1 MEEPML
7 ETAETKEPLVLREIS
22 KLAGLPGSDTQAARR
37 EAQARSTAGLAHD
50 INNMLAIVRTCAESV
65 ADTTVDD
72 RQRTAWDTV
81 VQATIRGMGL
91 TRRLLAISRN
101 SMGLPGTVELND
113 VLCSLNGL
121 LRLLVGRSVKLTVRT
136 ASVPLEVLAE
146 AGLVD
151 QVILNLAQN
160 GSDAM
165 SEGGELTLTL
175 GVGAVGVDHALAR
188 DACRPA
194 STRSCPSGTRGSG
207 WTRRLAS
214 GSSNPSS
221 PTKARGERTGLGL
234 AVVEDA
240 VREMRGAVYVESA
253 PMRGSDFSVY
263 LPLRQ

>member
-7 ETAETKEPLVLREIS
+7 ETVETKEPLGLREVS

-72 RQRTAWDTV
+72 RQRLAWDTV
-81 VQATIRGMGL
+81 LQATTRGMGL

-121 LRLLVGRSVKLTVRT
+121 LRLLVGRSVKLNVRT
-136 ASVPLEVLAE
+136 ASVPLEILAE

-165 SEGGELTLTL
+165 PEGGELTLSL
-175 GVGAVGVDHALAR
+175 GVTAVGVEHALAGCLSPGQYAVLSVR
-188 DACRPA
+188 DTGIGMDAA
-194 STRSCPSGTRGSG
+194 TRERIFEPFFT
-207 WTRRLAS
+207 
-214 GSSNPSS
+214 
-221 PTKARGERTGLGL
+221 TKARGERTGLGL

-253 PMRGSDFSVY
+253 PMRGADFSVY

>member
-1 MEEPML
+1 MDVPML
-7 ETAETKEPLVLREIS
+7 ETVETKEPLALREVR
-22 KLAGLPGSDTQAARR
+22 KLAGPKNSDTARR
-37 EAQARSTAGLAHD
+37 ESQARSTAGLAHD

-65 ADTTVDD
+65 ADQPIDD
-72 RQRTAWDTV
+72 RQRVAWDTV

-121 LRLLVGRSVKLTVRT
+121 LRLLVGSTVKLTVRT
-136 ASVPLEVLAE
+136 ASVPLEILAE

-160 GSDAM
+160 ASDAM
-165 SEGGELTLTL
+165 PEGGELTLGLSAT
-175 GVGAVGVDHALAR
+175 AVGTEHPLAACLSPGSYAVLSVR
-188 DACRPA
+188 DTGIGMDAATRERIFEPFF
-194 STRSCPSGTRGSG
+194 STKTP
-207 WTRRLAS
+207 
-214 GSSNPSS
+214 
-221 PTKARGERTGLGL
+221 GERTGLGL

-240 VREMRGAVYVESA
+240 VREMRGALRVESA
-253 PMRGSDFSVY
+253 PQQGSVFSVY

>member
-1 MEEPML
+1 ML
-7 ETAETKEPLVLREIS
+7 ETVEKKESPGLREAS
-22 KLAGLPGSDTQAARR
+22 KLIGLPGCDAQAARR

-65 ADTTVDD
+65 TDSALDD
-72 RQRTAWDTV
+72 RQRVAWDTV
-81 VQATIRGMGL
+81 VQATVRGMGL

-151 QVILNLAQN
+151 QVVLNLAQN

-165 SEGGELTLTL
+165 PEGGELTLSL
-175 GVGAVGVDHALAR
+175 GATAVGVEHALAGCLSPGPYAVLSVR
-188 DACRPA
+188 DTGIGMDPA
-194 STRSCPSGTRGSG
+194 TRERIFEPFFT
-207 WTRRLAS
+207 
-214 GSSNPSS
+214 
-221 PTKARGERTGLGL
+221 TKVRGERTGLGL
-234 AVVEDA
+234 SVVEDA
-240 VREMRGAVYVESA
+240 VREMRGAIRVESA
-253 PMRGSDFSVY
+253 PRRGSDFNVY